1 MSINDLY
8 VQVLHLK
15 TRLCLIGLFFKR
27 PRRVISQDVSVPLL
41 FKQQA
46 GEMKKVI
53 QWEYVCSHKHPAW
66 LSTEEKLMP
75 PHQLLEGSNKQFAPW
90 IIMSW
95 TLFLVFVWGKS
106 STSPARLQCSL
117 KGKVSYN
124 RCLVHNNLLREP
136 CPDRSN
142 WFLTAERDNDLGTP
156 A

>member
-8 VQVLHLK
+8 FQVLHLK
-15 TRLCLIGLFFKR
+15 TRFIFQTAPASHITR
-27 PRRVISQDVSVPLL
+27 HTVSVPLL

-46 GEMKKVI
+46 GEIKKVI

-66 LSTEEKLMP
+66 LSAEEKWMP
-75 PHQLLEGSNKQFAPW
+75 AHQLLERSNKQFAPW

-106 STSPARLQCSL
+106 STSRARPQRSM